1 MLSPVIKRML
11 EERIGYEIRYPSDC
25 ERLMYEIAE
34 STHQHIGVT
43 TLKRL
48 FGFIG
53 GTRHPDNPRWTSWG
67 TSSDTAAT
75 TT

>member
-1 MLSPVIKRML
+1 MLSPVIRKMI

-48 FGFIG
+48 SASWAVPPS
-53 GTRHPDNPRWTSWG
+53 HACPRWTYWP
-67 TSSDTAAT
+67 TS
-75 TT
+75 